1 VKQHGM
7 PSLRISVSAGEALPD
22 ATRQLWKEA
31 TGIEMLDGIGGTEVF
46 HIYISAAGNDVRRGA
61 VGKAVPGFTAKVVD
75 SEGNEV
81 PHGTVGKLALQG
93 PVGCRYLDD
102 ARQVDYVKNG
112 WNYPGDSFVQDDD
125 GYFFYQARADDMIIT
140 AGYNVG
146 GPEVE
151 DALLKHPAVAEC
163 GVIGKPDNDRGMIVK
178 AFCVLKPGHEG
189 DAALVKVLQDHVKA
203 TIAPFKYPR
212 EIEFVPTLPRTETGK
227 LQRFKLRQLNNTP

>member
-1 VKQHGM
+1 
-7 PSLRISVSAGEALPD
+7 
-22 ATRQLWKEA
+22 
-31 TGIEMLDGIGGTEVF
+31 MLDGIGGTEVF

-75 SEGNEV
+75 SEGSEV

-189 DAALVKVLQDHVKA
+189 DAALVKALQDHVKA

-227 LQRFKLRQLNNTP
+227 LQRFKLRQRNNTP